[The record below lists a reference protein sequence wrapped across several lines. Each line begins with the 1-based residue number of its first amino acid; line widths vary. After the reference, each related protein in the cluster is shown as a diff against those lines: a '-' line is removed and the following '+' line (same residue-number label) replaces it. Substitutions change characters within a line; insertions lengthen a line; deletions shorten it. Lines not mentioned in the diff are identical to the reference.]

1 MRPPTGG
8 TYFDNPSYD
17 CKHASQPHIFD
28 VFSKLELQPERLSQT
43 MDPNAKFHIIGNHP
57 LAGKYSSLEMF
68 YVNGLWRLQKTYDD
82 HYDELEV
89 SVWAITGGCD
99 EEWSTQ
105 EMRFKARS
113 NVGKEYSVVNVWL
126 TKWSGHRIVE
136 VRTYVD
142 GAVVVEL
149 LSENE
154 TWFNSTQDTI
164 RTEYMPGPRGMP
176 PAYIMESFRES
187 KRDL

>member
-1 MRPPTGG
+1 M
-8 TYFDNPSYD
+8 
-17 CKHASQPHIFD
+17 
-28 VFSKLELQPERLSQT
+28 
-43 MDPNAKFHIIGNHP
+43 
-57 LAGKYSSLEMF
+57 
-68 YVNGLWRLQKTYDD
+68 NGLWRLQKTYDD

-113 NVGKEYSVVNVWL
+113 NVGMFYSWTTNGTINSLIVEKFTGKEYGVVNVWL

-154 TWFNSTQDTI
+154 IWFNSTQDTI

-176 PAYIMESFRES
+176 PAHIMESFRES